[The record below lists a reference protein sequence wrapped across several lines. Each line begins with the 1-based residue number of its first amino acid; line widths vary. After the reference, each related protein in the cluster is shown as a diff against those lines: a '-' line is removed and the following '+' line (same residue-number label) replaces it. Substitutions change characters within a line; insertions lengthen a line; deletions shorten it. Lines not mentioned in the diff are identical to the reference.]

1 MQEVQLYIDGQRVEL
16 FKDETISLT
25 QTIQNV
31 KDISKV
37 FTDFSKTFNI
47 PASRSNNKLFKH
59 YYNADVVNGF
69 DARVRVNALIK
80 LNGIDFR
87 KGKIRLSG
95 VQLKDNKANNY
106 KLTFFGETI
115 GLSDVLGEDKLADL
129 DFNYL
134 NHSYGV
140 LEVLE
145 GLTDYVHQSTQGQG
159 DDMPS
164 WAVIYP
170 LISREQRYTYDN
182 GQVAGDIK
190 YTNGV
195 QANGVKFDDL
205 KPALRC
211 SEIIKAIESKYSID
225 FSTDFLSGS
234 SNPFNDLY
242 LWLNRT
248 KGVVNAPDEESAEEK
263 SSFTYGFNYDSGDG
277 DFVDFTSGGRYWNA
291 DTDNETSWEG
301 DLEIV
306 PNNSNEYD
314 VLIRNSK
321 DGTILLES
329 LANTNTSTFNVSL
342 PKYYGGG
349 SKEHLISVTVTT
361 TSVNFYSAEWDI
373 SRTIQDN
380 GGGTFDQSVYDT
392 SSINFDS
399 EVIISNNVP
408 DLKVIDFL
416 TGVFKLYNLTAYV
429 EDDVIVVKTLDEYY
443 NGGEERDIT
452 KHINTNAL
460 DVTSASLYK
469 EISFKYEG
477 GKTFLIQN
485 ANKLNNDDFGNLDY
499 NDDDIDGSKYEIK
512 LPFEHMMFERLVDGV
527 QYGWFVDEKQEP
539 LVSKPLLFYNDAQYT
554 SNKVAYVQQYTQSLS
569 VYNRPSNTLSSSTL
583 NFGSEVDEFTLETD
597 NNSLFETYYKDY
609 VEGVFNSSKRIYKLK
624 AFLPLSFLLNYS
636 LADTLIIGG
645 KKYRINSINSNLQ
658 TGESQLELINII

>member
-37 FTDFSKTFNI
+37 FTDFSKTFNV
-47 PASRSNNKLFKH
+47 PASRDNNKLFKH
-59 YYNADVVNGF
+59 YYNADIVAGF
-69 DARVRVNALIK
+69 DARVRVEALIK

-87 KGKIRLSG
+87 KGKIRLDG
-95 VQLKDNKANNY
+95 VQLKDNKASNY

-115 GLSDVLGEDKLADL
+115 GLSDILGEDKLADL

-134 NHSYGV
+134 NHDYGV

-145 GLTDYVHQSTQGQG
+145 GLQTYIHQSTQGQG

-182 GQVAGDIK
+182 AQVAGDIK
-190 YTNGV
+190 YTSSGQSNGV
-195 QANGVKFDDL
+195 VFDDL

-211 SEIIKAIESKYSID
+211 WEIIKAIESKYSID
-225 FSTDFLSGS
+225 LSTDFLSSS

-291 DTDNETSWEG
+291 STDSETFWDG
-301 DLEIV
+301 DLEIT

-329 LANTNTSTFNVSL
+329 LANTGTKSFSVSL
-342 PKYYGGG
+342 PKYQGGG
-349 SKEHLISVTVTT
+349 TKEYLISVTITT
-361 TSVNFYSAEWDI
+361 TLVNSYSAEWDI
-373 SRTIQDN
+373 SRTVQDG
-380 GGGTFDQSVYDT
+380 GGGTFDQSIYDT
-392 SSINFDS
+392 STISFVS
-399 EVIISNNVP
+399 EVIVSNNVP

-416 TGVFKLYNLTAYV
+416 TGIFKLYNLTAYV

-443 NGGEERDIT
+443 DDGTERDIT
-452 KHINTNAL
+452 SYVDVNTL
-460 DVTSASLYK
+460 DITSASLYK
-469 EISFKYEG
+469 EISFKYEEA
-477 GKTFLIQN
+477 KTFLIQN
-485 ANKLNNDDFGNLDY
+485 ANKLNNDDFGDLDY
-499 NDDDIDGSKYEIK
+499 TDDDIDGGKYEIK
-512 LPFEHMMFERLVDGV
+512 VPFEHMMYERLISGV

-539 LVSKPLLFYNDAQYT
+539 LVSKPLLFYNENQYT
-554 SNKVAYVQQYTQSLS
+554 SNPIAYVQQYTQSLS
-569 VYNRPSNTLSSSTL
+569 AYNRPSNTLSSSTL
-583 NFGSEVDEFTLETD
+583 NFGSEIDEFTLETD
-597 NNSLFETYYKDY
+597 NDSLFETFYKEY
-609 VEGVFNSSKRIYKLK
+609 VESIFNSNTRIYKLK

-636 LADTLIIGG
+636 LADTLVVDG

-658 TGESQLELINII
+658 TGESKLELINIV